1 MSSVPS
7 NSTVENYFDYFSEIE
22 EWFQRHRG
30 TPTLLSTLDWAL
42 IESWKEAGIPIEAV
56 RLGMERAF
64 QKYARRPKPFRKIN
78 SLAYCT
84 QAVLEAADELKTTG
98 ISDLRRASPAGGP
111 AVLSAAPFSAEEL
124 RAYFRRNADLLG
136 EGRQRCETAAEQVLA
151 QDLEEVAT
159 ALRRLAQSMPE
170 APENVR
176 ELELELATLE
186 EKLSASVVRACPVER
201 LTGLRREVDRGIAP
215 YRGKMTAPQLESLER
230 QFLKR
235 SLFEHYGI
243 PRLSLFYC
251 PASKSG

>member
-1 MSSVPS
+1 MATFTP
-7 NSTVENYFDYFSEIE
+7 NSAVENYFEYFSEVE
-22 EWFQRHRG
+22 ECFQRFRG
-30 TPTLLSTLDWAL
+30 TPTLISTLDWAL
-42 IESWKEAGIPIEAV
+42 VESWKEAGIPIEAV
-56 RLGMERAF
+56 RMGVDRAF
-64 QKYARRPKPFRKIN
+64 QKFARRPQPFRKIN

-98 ISDLRRASPAGGP
+98 ISDPRLAPAAGAP
-111 AVLSAAPFSAEEL
+111 RSTAPFTGEEL
-124 RAYFRRNADLLG
+124 RAYFRRNA
-136 EGRQRCETAAEQVLA
+136 ERIFEARARCQTAGEQVLA
-151 QDLEEVAT
+151 EDLEEVAA
-159 ALRRLAQSMPE
+159 ALRRLEEGMVE
-170 APENVR
+170 APESVR

-186 EKLSASVVRACPVER
+186 EKLAASVVRACPLER
-201 LTGLRREVDRGIAP
+201 LAGLRREVDRGIAP

>member
-1 MSSVPS
+1 MSGFPS
-7 NSTVENYFDYFSEIE
+7 NPAVNNYFEYFSEVE
-22 EWFQRHRG
+22 ECFQKFRG

-56 RLGMERAF
+56 RVGIERAF
-64 QKYARRPKPFRKIN
+64 QKFARRPQPFRKIN
-78 SLAYCT
+78 ALAYCT

-98 ISDLRRASPAGGP
+98 ISDPRRTSPAGASPVG
-111 AVLSAAPFSAEEL
+111 AAAPFTAEEL
-124 RAYFRRNADLLG
+124 RAYFRHNAELVG
-136 EGRQRCETAAEQVLA
+136 EGRKRCQTAAEQVLA
-151 QDLEEVAT
+151 QDLEEVAA
-159 ALRRLAQSMPE
+159 ALGKLAGGMTE
-170 APENVR
+170 APGNVR

-201 LTGLRREVDRGIAP
+201 LVGLRREVDRGIAP
-215 YRGKMTAPQLESLER
+215 YRGKMTAAQLESLER

-251 PASKSG
+251 PASG